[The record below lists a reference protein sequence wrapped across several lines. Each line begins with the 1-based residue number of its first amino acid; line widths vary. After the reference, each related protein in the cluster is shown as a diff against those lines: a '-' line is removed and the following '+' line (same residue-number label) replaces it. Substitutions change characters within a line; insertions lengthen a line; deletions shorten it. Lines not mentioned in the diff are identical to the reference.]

1 MSLQTVGRYE
11 ISGELG
17 RGAMGVVYKAQ
28 DPTIGRT
35 VALKTVRVDVQGLES
50 GDVLRRF
57 KNEARAAGLLNHPNI
72 VTIYDAGEQDGLFYI
87 AMEFIEGTTLQEL
100 LSQNRV
106 LAPEQAIH
114 ISRQICKGLDYA
126 HANGIIHRDI
136 KPANIMITAEGTVK
150 IMDFGIAKAGSGMTS
165 TGQILGTPNY
175 MAPEQVRGKDLDGRS
190 DLFSFAVVLYEIVT
204 GEKPFIGQNITTII
218 YKIVNENPIAPRDL
232 DVTIHPGL
240 SSVITKALSKSP
252 EDRYQTGEELIRDL
266 ENYKDVRSDS
276 DAGSVLPTSVVRQGA
291 TTRLIAQSPAPST
304 AVAAA
309 TATSRDSVAM
319 PANAPRRRMQVLALV
334 CVGLIMAAAGG
345 YLLYLYRTTQKIQA
359 ADQALEQQLSK
370 QQQEE
375 AALLKAA
382 ENKAAPQAAST
393 PSPQATKSQK
403 PVVSPN
409 TIFRNQGEL
418 RFDSHPRGAKVSV
431 DGWTEPTWVTPFPA
445 SNLGAGQHTV
455 FFSLPG
461 YIAASRT
468 VTVTV
473 GRSVPVSVDLAP
485 AVSKLVVNSTPE
497 GAGIE
502 VDGKDTEK
510 ITPAEITLEKGRHT
524 IVLHKAGYSDI
535 STTETLEEGQTLNFA
550 PAMLQPSTDMQ
561 ANNRPGF
568 LKRIFGARETIPEGK
583 GMVHIHTVPEGA
595 TIEVDNR
602 TAPRKTNVAWTVD
615 PGIYNIVL
623 TLDGYKP
630 VRRTIH
636 VQKGRPVF
644 VDEIM
649 EKQQP

>member
-1 MSLQTVGRYE
+1 MSLQTIGRYE
-11 ISGELG
+11 ITGELG

-57 KNEARAAGLLNHPNI
+57 KNEARAAGPLNHPNI
-72 VTIYDAGEQDGLFYI
+72 VTIYDAGERDGLFYI

-106 LAPEQAIH
+106 LPPEQAIH

-126 HANGIIHRDI
+126 HANGIVHRDI
-136 KPANIMITAEGTVK
+136 KPANIMITADGTVK

-240 SSVITKALSKSP
+240 SSIITKALSKSP
-252 EDRYQTGEELIRDL
+252 DDRYQTGEELIKDL
-266 ENYKDVRSDS
+266 ENYKEVCSGS
-276 DAGSVLPTSVVRQGA
+276 DAGSVPTSVVPQGA
-291 TTRLIAQSPAPST
+291 TIRLITQSPAPSA
-304 AVAAA
+304 AVAPAPVA
-309 TATSRDSVAM
+309 SRDSAFIH
-319 PANAPRRRMQVLALV
+319 AGIPRRRMLALALV
-334 CVGLIMAAAGG
+334 CVGLVMAAAGCG
-345 YLLYLYRTTQKIQA
+345 YLLYLYRTAQKIQA

-382 ENKAAPQAAST
+382 ENKIAHSTASSPEETMAPV
-393 PSPQATKSQK
+393 PK

-409 TIFRNQGEL
+409 TIFKNQGEL

-431 DGWTEPTWVTPFPA
+431 DGWTEPIWVTPFPA
-445 SNLGAGQHTV
+445 SNLGAGRHTV
-455 FFSLPG
+455 LFSLPG

-468 VTVTV
+468 VTVAV
-473 GRSVPVSVDLAP
+473 GRSIPVSVDLAP
-485 AVSKLVVNSTPE
+485 AVSKVVVNSTPE

-524 IVLHKAGYSDI
+524 IVLHKAGFSDI

-550 PAMLQPSTDMQ
+550 PVMQQPSTDMQ

-583 GMVHIHTVPEGA
+583 GMVHIHTMPEGA
-595 TIEVDNR
+595 AIEVDKR
-602 TAPRKTNVAWTVD
+602 IAPRKTNVAWTVD

>member
-1 MSLQTVGRYE
+1 
-11 ISGELG
+11 
-17 RGAMGVVYKAQ
+17 
-28 DPTIGRT
+28 
-35 VALKTVRVDVQGLES
+35 
-50 GDVLRRF
+50 
-57 KNEARAAGLLNHPNI
+57 
-72 VTIYDAGEQDGLFYI
+72 
-87 AMEFIEGTTLQEL
+87 
-100 LSQNRV
+100 
-106 LAPEQAIH
+106 
-114 ISRQICKGLDYA
+114 
-126 HANGIIHRDI
+126 
-136 KPANIMITAEGTVK
+136 
-150 IMDFGIAKAGSGMTS
+150 
-165 TGQILGTPNY
+165 
-175 MAPEQVRGKDLDGRS
+175 
-190 DLFSFAVVLYEIVT
+190 
-204 GEKPFIGQNITTII
+204 
-218 YKIVNENPIAPRDL
+218 
-232 DVTIHPGL
+232 
-240 SSVITKALSKSP
+240 
-252 EDRYQTGEELIRDL
+252 
-266 ENYKDVRSDS
+266 
-276 DAGSVLPTSVVRQGA
+276 
-291 TTRLIAQSPAPST
+291 
-304 AVAAA
+304 
-309 TATSRDSVAM
+309 
-319 PANAPRRRMQVLALV
+319 MQVLALV